1 MTFYSFNTSLLNKSI
16 FYFIIF
22 TKEIFFPALIINQ
35 QIRMISEESY
45 DTGDWSNDD
54 DNSALITEINYI
66 WKYIKIEN
74 FFFFLSI

>member
-22 TKEIFFPALIINQ
+22 TKEKMFPALIINQ
-35 QIRMISEESY
+35 QIRMISEGSY

-54 DNSALITEINYI
+54 ENTALITEINLI

-74 FFFFLSI
+74 YFFF